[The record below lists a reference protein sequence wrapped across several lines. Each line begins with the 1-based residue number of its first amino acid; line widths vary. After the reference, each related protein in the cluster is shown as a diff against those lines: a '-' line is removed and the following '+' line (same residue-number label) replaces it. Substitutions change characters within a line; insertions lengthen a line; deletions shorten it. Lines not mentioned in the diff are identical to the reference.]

1 MGCLAQPTR
10 LGGHPTLARPKEA
23 RAREAV
29 EKVKAFIGDEDGLE
43 TIEYAIMAGLIV
55 AGVLVTIASLSL
67 WISARFERLKAILSG
82 GGGQP

>member
-55 AGVLVTIASLSL
+55 AGVLVTIASISL

>member
-1 MGCLAQPTR
+1 VGCLAQPTR

-29 EKVKAFIGDEDGLE
+29 EKVKAFVGDEDGLE

-55 AGVLVTIASLSL
+55 AGVLVTIASISL

>member
-29 EKVKAFIGDEDGLE
+29 EKVKAFVGDEDGLE

-55 AGVLVTIASLSL
+55 AGVLVTIASISL

>member
-1 MGCLAQPTR
+1 VGCLTQPTR
-10 LGGHPTLARPKEA
+10 LGGHPTLARPKGA

-29 EKVKAFIGDEDGLE
+29 EKVKPFIGDEDGLE

-55 AGVLVTIASLSL
+55 AGLLVTIASLGL
-67 WISARFERLKAILSG
+67 WISARFERLEAILSD

>member
-1 MGCLAQPTR
+1 M
-10 LGGHPTLARPKEA
+10 
-23 RAREAV
+23 

>member
-1 MGCLAQPTR
+1 M
-10 LGGHPTLARPKEA
+10 ARPKEA